1 MSEIICFLMF
11 AVFLYLYY
19 KLIKEIKN
27 QKLTNNSFFD
37 YSLLNYWLE
46 RPNAQW
52 KLQSINYI
60 TTSNIQKN
68 QILRIGEMHIRRN
81 FWDKNSNKFFWS
93 IDLIT
98 DEKDFQFLTLDNNW
112 KFNRTFIGNIEL
124 TNGEKHI
131 QFKVL
136 KE

>member
-11 AVFLYLYY
+11 TFFLYLYY

-52 KLQSINYI
+52 KLESINY
-60 TTSNIQKN
+60 TSTSNIQKN
-68 QILRIGEMHIRRN
+68 QILRIGEIRIRRD
-81 FWDKNSNKFFWS
+81 FWDKNSDNLFWS

-98 DEKDFQFLTLDNNW
+98 NEKDFQFLTLDDSW
-112 KFNRTFIGNIEL
+112 KLNRTFIGDIEL

>member
-11 AVFLYLYY
+11 TFFLYLYY

-46 RPNAQW
+46 CPNAQW
-52 KLQSINYI
+52 KLESINY
-60 TTSNIQKN
+60 TSTSNIQKN
-68 QILRIGEMHIRRN
+68 LILRIGEIRIRRD
-81 FWDKNSNKFFWS
+81 FWDKNSDNLFWS

-98 DEKDFQFLTLDNNW
+98 NEKDFQFLTLDDSW
-112 KFNRTFIGNIEL
+112 KLNRTFIGDIEL

>member
-1 MSEIICFLMF
+1 MF
-11 AVFLYLYY
+11 TFFLYLYY

-52 KLQSINYI
+52 KLESINY
-60 TTSNIQKN
+60 TSTSNIQKN
-68 QILRIGEMHIRRN
+68 QILRIGEIRIRRD
-81 FWDKNSNKFFWS
+81 FWDKNSDNLFWS

-98 DEKDFQFLTLDNNW
+98 NEKDFQFLSLDDSW
-112 KFNRTFIGNIEL
+112 KLNRTFIGDIEL

>member
-11 AVFLYLYY
+11 TFFLYLYY

-46 RPNAQW
+46 HPNAQW
-52 KLQSINYI
+52 KLESINYI
-60 TTSNIQKN
+60 STSNIQKN
-68 QILRIGEMHIRRN
+68 QILRIGEIRIRRD
-81 FWDKNSNKFFWS
+81 FWDKNSDNLFWS

-98 DEKDFQFLTLDNNW
+98 DEKDFQFLTLDDNW
-112 KFNRTFIGNIEL
+112 KLNRTFIGDIEL